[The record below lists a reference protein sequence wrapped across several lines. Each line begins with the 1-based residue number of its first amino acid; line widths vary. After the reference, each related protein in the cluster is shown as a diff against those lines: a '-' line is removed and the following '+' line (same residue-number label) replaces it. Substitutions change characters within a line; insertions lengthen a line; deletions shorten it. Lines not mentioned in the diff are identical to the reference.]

1 VLWFGTSAQATWQRV
16 FFVFF
21 LETPVTARNIE
32 HWAAFSAGFFVL
44 TAQLLRKLIAIAG
57 SLARGIQTVAEGRR
71 KARGALRGWRE
82 AKPPRSFLGLLRSSL
97 RNWPHGWLH
106 GLLDAAQRANPYNA
120 PQHFSKQKSV

>member
-57 SLARGIQTVAEGRR
+57 SLARGIQMVAEGRR
-71 KARGALRGWRE
+71 KARSALGRVGEKQSRL
-82 AKPPRSFLGLLRSSL
+82 ACFSARCAARYVAGCI
-97 RNWPHGWLH
+97 GWLH
-106 GLLDAAQRANPYNA
+106 GLLDAAQ
-120 PQHFSKQKSV
+120 